1 MREPII
7 PPGGA
12 DRIEPSH
19 PTTAR
24 PRGARICGMVDGT
37 TFCTLRVWTEAEWAA
52 LPEGDRPGRH
62 AHFPAIGWVG
72 ADPIA
77 EMN

>member
-1 MREPII
+1 
-7 PPGGA
+7 
-12 DRIEPSH
+12 
-19 PTTAR
+19 
-24 PRGARICGMVDGT
+24 MVDGT